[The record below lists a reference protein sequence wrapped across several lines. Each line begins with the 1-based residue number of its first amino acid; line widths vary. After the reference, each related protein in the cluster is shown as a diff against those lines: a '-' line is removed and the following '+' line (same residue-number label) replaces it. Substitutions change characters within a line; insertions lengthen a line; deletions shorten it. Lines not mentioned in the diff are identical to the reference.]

1 MVRTPLLA
9 MIFACAVNISLDLL
23 FVASFDM
30 GVEGAAIATVIAQG
44 CSALICLRAPLAQ
57 RPSSASAGR
66 ICART
71 STPLPAT

>member
-1 MVRTPLLA
+1 

-44 CSALICLRAPLAQ
+44 CSALICLRASGAAA
-57 RPSSASAGR
+57 SSASAGR

-71 STPLPAT
+71 SASACA